1 MKAAVSRQRSA
12 AGIVILTLL
21 VIAASASAG
30 QPIVVILANYLTLDD
45 LVSAGPNVRSLIND
59 GAVGLMNTGY
69 RIKSPDAPYLILGTG
84 IQAGRVNGMA
94 ECYKTDE
101 LVGGIPAGEVYHA
114 QTGKTPPKGS
124 VVCLGFA
131 RILRANQKPPFRA
144 DAIGLL
150 GDSFHEAHLR
160 TAVIAANPNMAA
172 FVAMGRN
179 GLVDS
184 TASDADLI
192 VIEPPDFNKL
202 ENMRELLS
210 KRAYDLEKTRC
221 LRNLDDLI
229 ARIRHT
235 GATMIVCSPCPVQAD
250 KGFKPDLAPIVLFQP
265 HGKKGLLTSGTTRTD
280 GLITNMDVAPTIL
293 SQASLPVPGFVIGR
307 PASVITS
314 SNPIGR
320 LRRMEQV
327 VTQEYKIRIPT
338 LAAIGVLAILSGTIL
353 ETSLV
358 RRKGVR
364 TAMIPILLFLLS
376 LPAALL
382 ITDGFRIIGVVRYV
396 LGLILITA
404 AIATLSYAVSR
415 LTGRRVSPLPIV
427 QGMTALLILGDV
439 FTGSRLL
446 QWSIVTCNQICGIRY
461 YGLGNEYMGLL
472 VASALL
478 FPLLLWKSKR
488 MTIPVLIWFAG
499 VALVIGYPGFGANA
513 GGFLTAVGTFGIAW
527 IVLSGVR
534 FRTRHA
540 FALILLALLGIGVF
554 FSLDI
559 GSRASHF
566 GRSMALARI
575 YGWQWLGY
583 FIGGKLLMHLG
594 ILKTPQVQYTILASI
609 PFFVLHGRRMK
620 SEIVKRSLVES
631 VGFPAIIGGMIVAFL
646 FNDSGIV
653 PAGLMISVYMV
664 SILYLRV
671 QEAK

>member
-1 MKAAVSRQRSA
+1 VKAAVSSQRSA
-12 AGIVILTLL
+12 AGIVILMLL
-21 VIAASASAG
+21 VITASASAG
-30 QPIVVILANYLTLDD
+30 QPIVVILANYLSLDD
-45 LVSAGPNVRSLIND
+45 LVSAGPNTRSLVED

-69 RIKSPDAPYLILGTG
+69 RVKSPDVWYLTLATG
-84 IQAGRVNGMA
+84 VQAGRVTGTA

-114 QTGKTPPKGS
+114 QTGKTAPKGS

-150 GDSFHEAHLR
+150 GDSFHEAHLT

-172 FVAMGRN
+172 FVAMDRN

-184 TASDADLI
+184 TASSAGLT
-192 VIEPPDFNKL
+192 VIEPTDFNKL
-202 ENMRELLS
+202 EDMRELLS

-229 ARIRHT
+229 ARIRQT

-250 KGFKPDLAPIVLFQP
+250 KGFKPDLTPIILFQP

-293 SQASLPVPGFVIGR
+293 SHASLSVPSFVIGR
-307 PASVITS
+307 PAEVIAS
-314 SNPIGR
+314 PNPIGR

-338 LAAIGVLAILSGTIL
+338 LAAIGALAILAATIAEVTRGRGERIL
-353 ETSLV
+353 
-358 RRKGVR
+358 R
-364 TAMIPILLFLLS
+364 PIFLFLLS
-376 LPAALL
+376 LPASLL
-382 ITDGFRIIGVVRYV
+382 IADGLKIIGIGIYLIALVVTA
-396 LGLILITA
+396 GLVMALSW
-404 AIATLSYAVSR
+404 AISR
-415 LTGRRVSPLPIV
+415 PLRLSPLPILH
-427 QGMTALLILGDV
+427 GMTSLLILGDIL
-439 FTGSRLL
+439 TGSRLL

-478 FPLLLWKSKR
+478 FPLLMWKSKR

-499 VALVIGYPGFGANA
+499 VTLVIGYPGFGANA

-540 FALILLALLGIGVF
+540 LALILLGLLGIGVL

-583 FIGGKLLMHLG
+583 FIGGKLLMHLA

-609 PFFVLHGRRMK
+609 PFFVLYGRRMK
-620 SEIVKRSLVES
+620 SETVKRGLVES

-653 PAGLMISVYMV
+653 PAGLMIAGYMV

>member
-1 MKAAVSRQRSA
+1 MKAAVSRQRS
-12 AGIVILTLL
+12 GIVILILL

-45 LVSAGPNVRSLIND
+45 LVSAGPNTRSLIED

-69 RIKSPDAPYLILGTG
+69 RIKSPDIWHLTLGTG
-84 IQAGRVNGMA
+84 IKVAGANGMA
-94 ECYKTDE
+94 TCCRANEFVDGK
-101 LVGGIPAGEVYHA
+101 LAGEVYHI
-114 QTGKTPPKGS
+114 QTGRTAPKS
-124 VVCLGFA
+124 SIVCLGFS
-131 RILRANQKPPFRA
+131 RILRANQKPPFRME
-144 DAIGLL
+144 AIGLL
-150 GDSFHEAHLR
+150 GDAFHHAGMK
-160 TAVIAANPNMAA
+160 TAV
-172 FVAMGRN
+172 VASDQNLAGLVAIDRN

-184 TASDADLI
+184 HDESDLT
-192 VIEPPDFNKL
+192 VIESPNFDKL
-202 ENMRELLS
+202 ESMRELLS
-210 KRAYDLEKTRC
+210 KPAYDLGKAGC
-221 LRNLDDLI
+221 LRELDRLVG
-229 ARIRHT
+229 RIRQT
-235 GATMIVCSPCPVQAD
+235 GATLIVCSPCPVTPD
-250 KGFKPDLAPIVLFQP
+250 KGFKSNLAPIILFQP

-293 SQASLPVPGFVIGR
+293 SHASLSVPSFVIGR
-307 PASVITS
+307 PAEVIAS
-314 SNPIGR
+314 PNPIER
-320 LRRMEQV
+320 LRRMEKV
-327 VTQEYKIRIPT
+327 VTQEYRIRIPV
-338 LAAIGVLAILSGTIL
+338 LAAIGVLAILAATMMEITGG
-353 ETSLV
+353 
-358 RRKGVR
+358 RRKELYGF
-364 TAMIPILLFLLS
+364 IFLFLLS
-376 LPAALL
+376 LPASLL
-382 ITDGFRIIGVVRYV
+382 IADGFRIIGVGAY
-396 LGLILITA
+396 LTA
-404 AIATLSYAVSR
+404 LLVTAGVVMALSWVISR
-415 LTGRRVSPLPIV
+415 PAKLSPLPV
-427 QGMTALLILGDV
+427 LHGMTALLILGDV
-439 FTGSRLL
+439 FTGSRLIQGSML
-446 QWSIVTCNQICGIRY
+446 TCNPIVGLRY

-478 FPLLLWKSKR
+478 FPLLMWKSKR

-499 VALVIGYPGFGANA
+499 VTLVIGYPGFGANA

-534 FRTRHA
+534 FRTGHA
-540 FALILLALLGIGVF
+540 FALILLALLGIGVL

-609 PFFVLHGRRMK
+609 PFFVLYGRRMK
-620 SEIVKRSLVES
+620 SETVKSGLLES

-653 PAGLMISVYMV
+653 PAGLMIAVYMV